1 MNATRRQ
8 RYDDPRRN
16 EQEYPHIVEM
26 RVPGG
31 GLGRRLD
38 DMHEWHRARFLES
51 RSGHGRTASEGFEI
65 VSYIRWCFKDPR
77 DAEDFKAAFSGA
89 IVPPKRSRDGAST
102 A

>member
-16 EQEYPHIVEM
+16 EQDYPHIVEM
-26 RVPGG
+26 RVPSR

-38 DMHEWHRARFLES
+38 DMHDWHRARFLES
-51 RSGHGRTASEGFEI
+51 RRGHGRSEAQAQEI

-77 DAEDFKAAFSGA
+77 DAEDFKAAFGGLMVA
-89 IVPPKRSRDGAST
+89 PKNRGRQVS
-102 A
+102 